1 MSGKGSGLGQHVDAM
16 QAILAKRKHAT
27 IDGEDGASAMD
38 AHATTPDPKV
48 QPPLA
53 KTPPKE
59 QPPGKTAYKKLT
71 RKASL
76 KRPAAAPMESSSE
89 SLAFPGTSSR
99 APLVYG
105 NSKVYFGKTQ
115 FRLMQQMGDRN
126 DVSYSFK
133 VKDPKEVWKVLA
145 KRLREL
151 NP

>member
-1 MSGKGSGLGQHVDAM
+1 M
-16 QAILAKRKHAT
+16 AKRKQAT

-38 AHATTPDPKV
+38 AHATTPSAKV

-59 QPPGKTAYKKLT
+59 QPPGKTAPQKL
-71 RKASL
+71 SL
-76 KRPAAAPMESSSE
+76 KRPAAAPMASSSV